1 MTPLFLF
8 SSPEASLLLGSLVGL
23 SRATEGNEHK
33 VTAAM
38 DRLVLDGLAT
48 LPCPGISA
56 EACPSSAELTRLAEL
71 SAAVHQAKRQ
81 LIPLCFDC
89 AAPCGRNEDY
99 DPGTFA
105 ALSAE
110 ARALRLSLLT
120 AARALA
126 KALASGKDSA
136 FDAASSSG
144 MSAEMDSLYSALY
157 ALGRDDWEPELLQ
170 LSLTRLQQ
178 FWV

>member
-1 MTPLFLF
+1 MTPQFLF
-8 SSPEASLLLGSLVGL
+8 SFPEASLLLGRLVGL

-33 VTAAM
+33 VTAATE
-38 DRLVLDGLAT
+38 RLVLNGLAA
-48 LPCPGISA
+48 LPCPGVSA

-71 SAAVHQAKRQ
+71 SAAVHRAKRQ

-99 DPGTFA
+99 DPDTFA

-126 KALASGKDSA
+126 KVLVSGKVSA
-136 FDAASSSG
+136 FGAASSPG
-144 MSAEMDSLYSALY
+144 ISAQMDSLYSALY
-157 ALGRDDWEPELLQ
+157 ALGRDDWGPELLQ

-178 FWV
+178 FLA